1 MRRSSWEHV
10 CARISALFLV
20 AGLTLAAFYL
30 MTAPAH
36 ALGSVSVDLFTQKA
50 PFDGKGLNQSSDLF
64 GPQEQVTL
72 YFQVLEN
79 NHPLNEILVTYE
91 IDGPLNRPS
100 ELKFYQT
107 AQTNSS
113 GMARTTFS
121 LATIN
126 ETDSFGTWVVS
137 ARIEVDG
144 AIYGDSLSF
153 KVDWLVELISV
164 RTLDGNLSEKNFFSN
179 GGFIGFEITLR
190 NNAMTKR
197 AAILRITV
205 FDELHIAANTSRI
218 DNDLIIPPNKKNQYI
233 FGNLYIP
240 KFAVPGNATITVAA
254 TDENIIS
261 LCPQIS
267 KGFFIT
273 TVNPIFP
280 EFVDAF
286 VYTECAPTKAQ
297 PGQEVT
303 ITVWVRN
310 EGTMVL
316 KNIQVQT
323 CVDSSPLDARTV
335 AFLDS
340 YQSQKF
346 SITWNTQGLAQKSY
360 NITSQIQTFPNESDL
375 TDNSYS
381 CDVKMETAEPELIH
395 DIQIKNVTCSK
406 SEVAAGE
413 IVEIF
418 VAVKNVGNATES
430 SDIRVYYD
438 EILIQQIPSL
448 LLESGREVTLTF
460 HWNTT
465 GVPEGTYRITAEA
478 ETVPGE
484 ANIDDNTYTD
494 GKVKIE
500 GPTHVVV
507 DVAVTALS
515 ASPSVSEAYAP
526 IQIAATVENLGN
538 TAQTF
543 TVEFHYDEL
552 SITSVNVYFL
562 VPGGK
567 QNLTVTWNTFFV
579 MEGNY
584 TVKAYIP
591 PLTDEEN
598 TTNNLYVDGTVSIK
612 KPQFPQLLPLL
623 SATFAII
630 LLAGVFLLLL
640 LFYSRRRRRRRKRKI
655 RSYYTVVARPHI

>member
-1 MRRSSWEHV
+1 M
-10 CARISALFLV
+10 
-20 AGLTLAAFYL
+20 
-30 MTAPAH
+30 
-36 ALGSVSVDLFTQKA
+36 FTQKT

-64 GPQEQVTL
+64 GPQEQVIL
-72 YFQVLEN
+72 YFQVLKD
-79 NHPLNEILVTYE
+79 NHPLNEVLVTYE

-121 LATIN
+121 LATTN

-153 KVDWLVELISV
+153 KVDWLIELISV

-179 GGFIGFEITLR
+179 GGFIGFEIVLR
-190 NNAMTKR
+190 NNAMTRR

-218 DNDLIIPPNKKNQYI
+218 DNDLVIPPNKKNQYI

-240 KFAVPGNATITVAA
+240 KSAVPGNATITVAA

-261 LCPQIS
+261 YCPQIS
-267 KGFFIT
+267 KDFFIT

-286 VYTECAPTKAQ
+286 VYAECVPTKVQ
-297 PGQEVT
+297 PGQEIT

-310 EGTMVL
+310 EGTIVL

-323 CVDSSPLDARTV
+323 YVDSSLLDARTV
-335 AFLDS
+335 ASLNS
-340 YQSQKF
+340 YQSQRF
-346 SITWNTQGLAQKSY
+346 SITWNTQGLAPKSY
-360 NITSQIQTFPNESDL
+360 NITSQIQIFPGEADL

-381 CDVKMETAEPELIH
+381 CDVKIETAEPALIH
-395 DIQIKNVTCSK
+395 DIQIRNVTCSK
-406 SEVAAGE
+406 NEVAAGE
-413 IVEIF
+413 IVEIS

-438 EILIQQIPSL
+438 EILIQQIPFSI
-448 LLESGREVTLTF
+448 LEPGREVTLTF

-465 GVPEGTYRITAEA
+465 GVPEGTYQITAEA

-526 IQIAATVENLGN
+526 IQIAAIIENLGSA
-538 TAQTF
+538 AQTF
-543 TVEFHYDEL
+543 PVEFRYDEF

-584 TVKAYIP
+584 TLNAYIP
-591 PLTDEEN
+591 PLADEEN
-598 TTNNLYVDGTVSIK
+598 TTNNFYVDGTVSIK
-612 KPQFPQLLPLL
+612 KPTFPQLLPLL
-623 SATFAII
+623 SATSAII
-630 LLAGVFLLLL
+630 LLAAVFLLLL
-640 LFYSRRRRRRRKRKI
+640 LFYCRRRRRRKRKVL
-655 RSYYTVVARPHI
+655 SYYTVVARPHI

>member
-1 MRRSSWEHV
+1 MHRSSWEHV

-20 AGLTLAAFYL
+20 AGLILAAFYL
-30 MTAPAH
+30 MTESAH
-36 ALGSVSVDLFTQKA
+36 ALGRVSVDLFTQKA

-64 GPQEQVTL
+64 GPQEQVIL
-72 YFQVLEN
+72 YFQVLED

-107 AQTNSS
+107 AQTNIS

-144 AIYGDSLSF
+144 ATYGDSLSF
-153 KVDWLVELISV
+153 KVDWLIELISV
-164 RTLDGNLSEKNFFSN
+164 RTLDGNFSEKNFFSN
-179 GGFIGFEITLR
+179 GGFIGFEIILR

-205 FDELHIAANTSRI
+205 FDELHVVVNTSRI
-218 DNDLIIPPNKKNQYI
+218 DDDLIIPPNKRIQYI

-254 TDENIIS
+254 TDENLIS
-261 LCPQIS
+261 YCPQVS
-267 KGFFIT
+267 KGFFIV

-286 VYTECAPTKAQ
+286 VYVECVPAKAQ
-297 PGQEVT
+297 LGQEVT

-310 EGTMVL
+310 EGTTRL
-316 KNIQVQT
+316 NNIQVQT
-323 CVDSSPLDARTV
+323 YVDSFRLDARTV
-335 AFLDS
+335 ASLNS
-340 YQSQKF
+340 YQSQNF
-346 SITWNTQGLAQKSY
+346 SITWNTQGLAQRSY
-360 NITSQIQTFPNESDL
+360 NITSQIQIFPGEADL

-381 CDVKMETAEPELIH
+381 CDVELVIAEPGLIH
-395 DIQIKNVTCSK
+395 DIKIENVTCSK

-418 VAVKNVGNATES
+418 VVVENVGNATES
-430 SDIRVYYD
+430 SDVRVYYD
-438 EILIQQIPSL
+438 EILIQKIPFSF
-448 LLESGREVTLTF
+448 LEPGREVALTF

-478 ETVPGE
+478 EAVSGE
-484 ANIDDNTYTD
+484 ANIDDNTYID
-494 GKVKIE
+494 GQVRIK
-500 GPTHVVV
+500 GQAYVVV
-507 DVAVTALS
+507 DVAVIALS
-515 ASPSVSEAYAP
+515 ASPSVSEACAP

-538 TAQTF
+538 TAQSF
-543 TVEFHYDEL
+543 TVEFRYDEL
-552 SITSVNVYFL
+552 PITSVNVYFL

-591 PLTDEEN
+591 PLADEEN
-598 TTNNLYVDGTVSIK
+598 ITNNLYVDGTVSIK
-612 KPQFPQLLPLL
+612 KPQFQQLLPLL

-655 RSYYTVVARPHI
+655 LSYYIVVARPHI